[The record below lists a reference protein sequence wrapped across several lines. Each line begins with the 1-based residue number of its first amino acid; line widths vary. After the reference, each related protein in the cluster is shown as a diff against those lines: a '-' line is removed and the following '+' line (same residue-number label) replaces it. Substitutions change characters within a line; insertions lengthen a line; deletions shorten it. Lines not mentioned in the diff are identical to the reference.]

1 LQETVVDNEQI
12 ANHFDE
18 MAELLEIRG
27 ESTFRVRAYRNGAKS
42 IRDLKETVVSILAD
56 PNRNLTDLPGIGE
69 AIAEKCK
76 VLLETGKIPQL
87 EELRQAVPAGLL
99 QIMRVPGL
107 GAKKANA
114 LYTSL
119 GISNLQELRTACE
132 QKRVRELKGFSVKT
146 EENILKSLSLVE
158 TASARML
165 LDEASYLVASLR
177 HHLRQLSSIRQLEF
191 AGSYRRGKE
200 TVGDLDIV
208 IVCDHPD
215 EAMNHLANYPR
226 LQEVIA
232 RGETKMSVRVQNGF
246 QVDMRVVPES
256 SFGAALQ
263 YFTGS
268 KEHNV
273 EVRGRA
279 KKLGLRINEYGV
291 YRESNLDEAIAG
303 ATEESVYAAI
313 DLAWIPP
320 ELRENRGE
328 IEMAEKGTLPKLI
341 SYSDLRGD
349 LHMHTTAT
357 DGENSLEEMVAAAQA
372 RGWEYIAITDHSQRV
387 SVARGLNGERLRAQW
402 REIDALNEKLEGQFW
417 ILKGIECDILEKG
430 GMDLPDD
437 VLAEADWVLA
447 SVHFGQQQSREQ
459 ITDRILGAIQHPSVC
474 AIAHPTGRLLGRR
487 PPYEVDL
494 DAVMQAAQEHG
505 KLLELNSNP
514 SRLDLNDIHCLMA
527 VARGIPLVINSDAHS
542 VHHFDLL
549 EYGVWQARRAQ
560 IEAKSVWNTYPA
572 ALLREKISALR
583 GR

>member
-1 LQETVVDNEQI
+1 MDNEMI
-12 ANHFDE
+12 ASHFDE

-42 IRDLKETVVSILAD
+42 IRDLTESVASILAD
-56 PNRNLTDLPGIGE
+56 PTRKLTDLPGIGD
-69 AIAEKCK
+69 AISDKCK

-87 EELRQAVPAGLL
+87 EDLRQQVPAGLL

-107 GAKKANA
+107 GAKKAKA
-114 LYTSL
+114 LFESLNITS
-119 GISNLQELRTACE
+119 IDELRAACQ
-132 QKRVRELKGFSVKT
+132 QKKVRELKGFAAKT
-146 EENILKSLSLVE
+146 EESILKSLDQLAA
-158 TASARML
+158 TSARML
-165 LDEASYLVASLR
+165 LDEASYLVEALR
-177 HHLRQLSSIRQLEF
+177 KHLQPVPSIKQLEF

-208 IVCDHPD
+208 IVSLHPD
-215 EAMNHLANYPR
+215 EAMNQLGTFPR

-232 RGETKMSVRVQNGF
+232 RGDTKMSIRVMGGF
-246 QVDMRVVPES
+246 QVDMRVVPEE

-273 EVRGRA
+273 EIRGRA

-291 YRESNLDEAIAG
+291 YREEDLDHPIAG
-303 ATEESVYAAI
+303 ITEESVYAAVK
-313 DLAWIPP
+313 LPWIAP

-328 IEMAEKGTLPKLI
+328 IEMAAQGTLPRLI
-341 SYSDLRGD
+341 TYEDLRGD

-357 DGENSLEEMVAAAQA
+357 DGENTLEEMVAAAQA

-387 SVARGLNGERLRAQW
+387 SVARGLDGTRLRAQW
-402 REIDALNEKLEGQFW
+402 QEIDRLNEKLEGRFW
-417 ILKGIECDILEKG
+417 IFKGIECDILEKG

-447 SVHFGQQQSREQ
+447 SVHFGQQQPREQ
-459 ITDRILGAIQHPSVC
+459 ITDRILGAIRHPSVC
-474 AIAHPTGRLLGRR
+474 CVAHPTGRLLGRR
-487 PPYEVDL
+487 PPYEVNL

-514 SRLDLNDIHCLMA
+514 SRLDLHDIHCQMA
-527 VARGIPLVINSDAHS
+527 AARGIPLVINSDAHS
-542 VHHFDLL
+542 IHHFDLL
-549 EYGVWQARRAQ
+549 KFGILTARRAQ
-560 IEAKSVWNTYPA
+560 LEATAVWNTLTCEELKRRIA
-572 ALLREKISALR
+572 NIKQQ
-583 GR
+583 

>member
-1 LQETVVDNEQI
+1 MDNEMI
-12 ANHFDE
+12 ASHFDE

-42 IRDLKETVVSILAD
+42 IRDLTESVASILAD
-56 PNRNLTDLPGIGE
+56 PTRKLTDLPGIGD
-69 AIAEKCK
+69 AISDKCK

-87 EELRQAVPAGLL
+87 EDLRQQVPAGLL

-107 GAKKANA
+107 GAKKAKA
-114 LYTSL
+114 LFESLNITS
-119 GISNLQELRTACE
+119 IDELRAACQ
-132 QKRVRELKGFSVKT
+132 QKKVRELKGFAAKT
-146 EENILKSLSLVE
+146 EESILKSLDQLAA
-158 TASARML
+158 TSARML
-165 LDEASYLVASLR
+165 LDEASYLVEALR
-177 HHLRQLSSIRQLEF
+177 KHLQPVPSIKQLEF

-208 IVCDHPD
+208 IVSLHPD
-215 EAMNHLANYPR
+215 EAMNQLGTFPR

-232 RGETKMSVRVQNGF
+232 RGDTKMSIRVMGGF
-246 QVDMRVVPES
+246 QVDMRVVPEE

-273 EVRGRA
+273 EIRGRA

-291 YRESNLDEAIAG
+291 YREEDLDHPIAG
-303 ATEESVYAAI
+303 ITEESVYAAVK
-313 DLAWIPP
+313 LPWIAP

-328 IEMAEKGTLPKLI
+328 IEMAAQGTLPRLI
-341 SYSDLRGD
+341 TYEDLRGD

-357 DGENSLEEMVAAAQA
+357 DGENTLEEMVAAAQA

-387 SVARGLNGERLRAQW
+387 SVARGLDGTRLRAQW
-402 REIDALNEKLEGQFW
+402 QEIDRLNEKLEGRFW
-417 ILKGIECDILEKG
+417 IFKGIECDILEKG

-447 SVHFGQQQSREQ
+447 SVHFGQQQPREQ
-459 ITDRILGAIQHPSVC
+459 ITDRILGAIRHPSVC
-474 AIAHPTGRLLGRR
+474 CVAHPTGRLLGRR

-514 SRLDLNDIHCLMA
+514 SRLDLHDIHCQMA
-527 VARGIPLVINSDAHS
+527 AARGIPLVINSDAHS
-542 VHHFDLL
+542 IHHFDLL
-549 EYGVWQARRAQ
+549 KFGILTARRAQ
-560 IEAKSVWNTYPA
+560 LEATAVWNTLTCEELKQRIA
-572 ALLREKISALR
+572 NIKQQ
-583 GR
+583 

>member
-1 LQETVVDNEQI
+1 MDNEMI
-12 ANHFDE
+12 ASHFDE

-42 IRDLKETVVSILAD
+42 IRDLTESVASILAD
-56 PNRNLTDLPGIGE
+56 PTRKLTDLPGIGD
-69 AIAEKCK
+69 AISDKCK

-87 EELRQAVPAGLL
+87 EDLRQQVPAGLL

-107 GAKKANA
+107 GAKKAKA
-114 LYTSL
+114 LFESLNITS
-119 GISNLQELRTACE
+119 IDELRAACQ
-132 QKRVRELKGFSVKT
+132 QKKVRELKGFAAKT
-146 EENILKSLSLVE
+146 EESILKSLDQLAA
-158 TASARML
+158 TSARML
-165 LDEASYLVASLR
+165 LDEASYLVEALR
-177 HHLRQLSSIRQLEF
+177 KHLQPVPSIKQLEF

-208 IVCDHPD
+208 IVSIHPD
-215 EAMNHLANYPR
+215 EAMNQLGTFPR

-232 RGETKMSVRVQNGF
+232 RGDTKMSIRVMGGF
-246 QVDMRVVPES
+246 QVDMRVVPEE

-273 EVRGRA
+273 EIRGRA

-291 YRESNLDEAIAG
+291 YREEDLDHPIAG
-303 ATEESVYAAI
+303 VTEESVYAAVK
-313 DLAWIPP
+313 LPWIAP

-328 IEMAEKGTLPKLI
+328 IEMAAQGTLPRLI
-341 SYSDLRGD
+341 TYEDLRGD

-357 DGENSLEEMVAAAQA
+357 DGENTLEEMVAAAQA

-387 SVARGLNGERLRAQW
+387 SVARGLDGTRLRAQW
-402 REIDALNEKLEGQFW
+402 QEIDRLNEKLEGRFW
-417 ILKGIECDILEKG
+417 IFKGIECDILEKG

-447 SVHFGQQQSREQ
+447 SVHFGQQQPREQ
-459 ITDRILGAIQHPSVC
+459 ITDRILGAIRHPSVC
-474 AIAHPTGRLLGRR
+474 CVAHPTGRLLGRR

-514 SRLDLNDIHCLMA
+514 SRLDLHDIHCQMA
-527 VARGIPLVINSDAHS
+527 AARGIPLVINSDAHS
-542 VHHFDLL
+542 IHHFDLL
-549 EYGVWQARRAQ
+549 KFGILTARRAQ
-560 IEAKSVWNTYPA
+560 LAATAVWNTLTCEELKQRIA
-572 ALLREKISALR
+572 NIKQQ
-583 GR
+583 

>member
-1 LQETVVDNEQI
+1 MGMDNEMI
-12 ANHFDE
+12 ASHFDE

-42 IRDLKETVVSILAD
+42 IRDLTESVASILAD
-56 PNRNLTDLPGIGE
+56 PTRKLTDLPGIGD
-69 AIAEKCK
+69 AISDKCK

-87 EELRQAVPAGLL
+87 EDLRQQVPAGLL

-107 GAKKANA
+107 GAKKAKA
-114 LYTSL
+114 LFESLNITS
-119 GISNLQELRTACE
+119 IDELRAACQ
-132 QKRVRELKGFSVKT
+132 QKKVRELKGFAAKT
-146 EENILKSLSLVE
+146 EESILKSLDQLAA
-158 TASARML
+158 TSARML
-165 LDEASYLVASLR
+165 LDEASYLVEALR
-177 HHLRQLSSIRQLEF
+177 KHLQPVPSIKQLEF

-208 IVCDHPD
+208 IVSIHPD
-215 EAMNHLANYPR
+215 EAMNQLGTFPR

-232 RGETKMSVRVQNGF
+232 RGDTKMSIRVIGGF
-246 QVDMRVVPES
+246 QVDMRVVPEE

-273 EVRGRA
+273 EIRGRA

-291 YRESNLDEAIAG
+291 YREEDLDHPIAG
-303 ATEESVYAAI
+303 ITEESVYAAVK
-313 DLAWIPP
+313 LPWIAP

-328 IEMAEKGTLPKLI
+328 IEMAEQGTLPRLI
-341 SYSDLRGD
+341 TYEDLRGD

-357 DGENSLEEMVAAAQA
+357 DGENTLEEMVAAAQA

-387 SVARGLNGERLRAQW
+387 SVARGLDGIRLRAQW
-402 REIDALNEKLEGQFW
+402 QEIDRLNEKLEGRFW
-417 ILKGIECDILEKG
+417 IFKGIECDILEKG

-447 SVHFGQQQSREQ
+447 SVHFGQQQPREQ
-459 ITDRILGAIQHPSVC
+459 ITDRILGAIRHPSVC
-474 AIAHPTGRLLGRR
+474 CVAHPTGRLLGRR

-514 SRLDLNDIHCLMA
+514 SRLDLHDIHCQMA
-527 VARGIPLVINSDAHS
+527 AARGIPLVINSDAHS
-542 VHHFDLL
+542 IHHFDLL
-549 EYGVWQARRAQ
+549 KFGILTARRAQ
-560 IEAKSVWNTYPA
+560 LAATAVWNTLTCEELKKRIA
-572 ALLREKISALR
+572 NIKQQ
-583 GR
+583 